1 MLVHNISLGS
11 RFSGH
16 YKLGN
21 TELALAGGA
30 AYLEGHVGDVD
41 LVAAPLSEELD
52 FRNLSG
58 ANDVDDTG
66 GGGGAGFDFSIPIVA
81 HGYLKQEK

>member
-52 FRNLSG
+52 FGHLSG
-58 ANDVDDTG
+58 GHDVGSGSNAG
-66 GGGGAGFDFSIPIVA
+66 GSFDFFIPIVT
-81 HGYLKQEK
+81 HD